1 MTSLNKKLL
10 KKITA
15 AMAVVALLTP
25 TAFVSSAAAETLPPI
40 VVTAPRLYDSVSQA
54 AWNAMQDAIMM
65 AQMAADAAWLA
76 QQQII
81 NNPIPQSNW
90 EGVIEA
96 KNDEVVTDEVTAAR
110 VAAQNGI
117 GAGRWFSFCQP
128 GLCVKWYVNSP
139 TKTTECSQTGGLCK

>member
-54 AWNAMQDAIMM
+54 AWNALQDAIMM

-90 EGVIEA
+90 EGVIDA
-96 KNDEVVTDEVTAAR
+96 KNDDDVRDDVAAAR
-110 VAAQNGI
+110 AAAQKGI
-117 GAGRWFSFCQP
+117 GAGRWFSYCQP
-128 GLCVKWYVNSP
+128 GLCVQWFVNSP
-139 TKTTECSQTGGLCK
+139 TKVTECFRTGGLCK